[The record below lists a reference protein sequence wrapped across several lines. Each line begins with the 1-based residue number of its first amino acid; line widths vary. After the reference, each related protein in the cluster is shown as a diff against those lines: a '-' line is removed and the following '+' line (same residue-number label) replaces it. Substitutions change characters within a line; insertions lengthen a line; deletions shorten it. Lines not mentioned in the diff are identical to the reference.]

1 MMKKA
6 SSIFFILIAN
16 VILLAHAVIPHHH
29 HENSV
34 CIEKILGPDCDGH
47 KHGISQNDCHHHNG
61 NSSGNCVLNL
71 ALFFPSNQEKQECK
85 FVNISDKHIQTD
97 YNQAVPVYSEQISDL
112 PEVNLNTQIPF
123 NTSSHSDFVSASNYL
138 RAPPVA

>member
-1 MMKKA
+1 MKKA
-6 SSIFFILIAN
+6 TAIFFILIAN

-29 HENSV
+29 HESSV
-34 CIEKILGPDCDGH
+34 CIEKILGPDCDGN

-61 NSSGNCVLNL
+61 NSPGNCVLNL

-85 FVNISDKHIQTD
+85 FVNIADKHIQTD
-97 YNQAVPVYSEQISDL
+97 NNQAVQVNSEKISNV

-123 NTSSHSDFVSASNYL
+123 KTFSHSDFVSASNHL
-138 RAPPVA
+138 RAPPSA